1 MSGLFSSSQVNPSYI
16 GTPQE
21 DRINKLWDMLYPKAE
36 SRAKDIGTGYSGE
49 MVAPLS
55 SMENKA
61 LNKFSSYMDNGL
73 GLDSPEYKMAQK
85 EMGNIFGD
93 YYDPWKKGGPIEYT
107 SNRLKKTLT
116 EDLLPAS
123 RHTSAG
129 KGNFW
134 TQGQKDN
141 EAGIVTDTMD
151 ELAKYAYGE
160 EDALRNL
167 RASMIPNAISMSGE
181 EGRRLQDSMGMAGYE
196 RTQYQQP
203 LDSAKYVEF
212 KRLAEELNIPLE
224 GLLGLTGQSGG
235 ALAYPQYEASPF
247 EQYVMPLAQMGTK
260 LASSMMLA
268 GDNNTRATYP
278 SSSYSGSNY
287 SYYTPPAYEPM
298 QNLTDYFNDSY
309 SGYDW

>member
-1 MSGLFSSSQVNPSYI
+1 MSGLFSSKKAEDPKYI
-16 GTPQE
+16 STPQD
-21 DRINKLWDMLYPKAE
+21 DRINELWNKLMPQAQKKLDSMGKEY
-36 SRAKDIGTGYSGE
+36 TGDL
-49 MVAPLS
+49 VAPLS
-55 SMENKA
+55 EMENSV
-61 LNKFSSYMDNGL
+61 LGKFSSYLEGGL
-73 GLDSPEYKMAQK
+73 GTNDPSYKMAEK

-107 SNRLKKTLT
+107 SRRLQKTLI

-123 RHTSAG
+123 RHASAG

-141 EAGIVTDTMD
+141 EAGIVTDIMD

-167 RASMIPNAISMSGE
+167 RASMIPQAVSMSGE
-181 EGRRLQDSMGMAGYE
+181 YGNRLKDSMGMAGYE

-203 LDSAKYVEF
+203 LNSAKYAEF

-224 GLLGLTGQSGG
+224 GLLSLTGQSGG

-247 EQYVMPLAQMGTK
+247 EQYVMPIAQMGTK

-268 GDNNTRATYP
+268 GNNNGGGGGGSTY
-278 SSSYSGSNY
+278 SNWEPEP
-287 SYYTPPAYEPM
+287 YTPQ